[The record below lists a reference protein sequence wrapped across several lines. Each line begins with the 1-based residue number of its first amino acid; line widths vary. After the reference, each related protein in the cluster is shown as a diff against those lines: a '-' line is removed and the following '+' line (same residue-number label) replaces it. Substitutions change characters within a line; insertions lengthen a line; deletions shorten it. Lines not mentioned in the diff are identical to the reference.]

1 MVQWVV
7 EVCGC
12 VSESESG
19 SVGRG
24 GLIPS
29 IIIHVSEV
37 Q

>member
-24 GLIPS
+24 G
-29 IIIHVSEV
+29 VWV
-37 Q
+37 CG